1 METRTFG
8 KLGPVSAL
16 TLGGGGTGG
25 VWGATTR
32 EEAVETVLAAVE
44 GGITFL
50 DVAPGYGNGEAERV
64 VGEAFGGRLPEGVR
78 ISTKH
83 HLGNVPAGEVAGTL
97 RQALAASLDRL
108 RLERVDL
115 FFLHGMVVPDGFEG
129 RGTPRSLFVEAA
141 RPAFEAMV
149 ADGTIGAW
157 GISGVG
163 APGALLET
171 LAEDPAPAAIQCVA
185 NLLDSPGGMRAY
197 DEDPRP
203 RELIA
208 AANARGVG
216 VMGIRAVQ
224 AGALTDAIDRDL
236 PDDHPEAVDFRRAAP
251 FRALAAEVG
260 ESPASLAHRY
270 SLSMEGIATVIL
282 GVKNRAELA
291 ECLEAEAKGPLD
303 AELMARI
310 DAAVAGS

>member
-1 METRTFG
+1 MQTRTFG

-32 EEAVETVLAAVE
+32 EEAVETVRAAVD

-83 HLGNVPAGEVAGTL
+83 HLGDVSPAAVAGTL

-108 RLERVDL
+108 RLTRVDL

-129 RGTPRSLFVEAA
+129 RGTPRSLFVAA
-141 RPAFEAMV
+141 VRPAFEAMV

-157 GISGVG
+157 GVSGVG
-163 APGALLET
+163 VPSALLET
-171 LAEDPAPAAIQCVA
+171 LAEDPAPTAIQCVA
-185 NLLDSPGGMRAY
+185 NLLDSPGAMRAY
-197 DEDPRP
+197 DEEPRP

-208 AANARGVG
+208 AATARGVG

-224 AGALTDAIDRDL
+224 AGALTDAIDREL
-236 PDDHPEAVDFRRAAP
+236 PDDHPESVDFQRAAP
-251 FRALAAEVG
+251 FRALAREVG
-260 ESPASLAHRY
+260 ESTASLAHRY
-270 SLSMEGIATVIL
+270 TLTMEGIATVIL

-303 AELMARI
+303 ADLRARI

>member
-32 EEAVETVLAAVE
+32 EEAVETVRAAVD

-64 VGEAFGGRLPEGVR
+64 VGEACGGKLPDGVR

-83 HLGNVPAGEVAGTL
+83 HLGNVPAGEAAGTL
-97 RQALAASLDRL
+97 REALAASLDRL

-129 RGTPRSLFVEAA
+129 RGTPRSLFVEAV
-141 RPAFEAMV
+141 RPAFDAMV
-149 ADGTIGAW
+149 AEGVIGAW
-157 GISGVG
+157 GVSGVG
-163 APGALLET
+163 VPGALLET
-171 LAEDPAPAAIQCVA
+171 LAEDPAPGAIQCVA

-197 DEDPRP
+197 DEEPRP

-208 AANARGVG
+208 AARARGVG

-224 AGALTDAIDRDL
+224 AGALTDAIDREL
-236 PDDHPEAVDFRRAAP
+236 PDDPEAVDFRRAEP
-251 FRALAAEVG
+251 FRALAREVG

-270 SLSMEGIATVIL
+270 ALSMEGIATVIL

-310 DAAVAGS
+310 DASVAGR

>member
-108 RLERVDL
+108 RLERLDL

-149 ADGTIGAW
+149 ADGTIGA
-157 GISGVG
+157 
-163 APGALLET
+163 
-171 LAEDPAPAAIQCVA
+171 LAI
-185 NLLDSPGGMRAY
+185 
-197 DEDPRP
+197 
-203 RELIA
+203 I
-208 AANARGVG
+208 
-216 VMGIRAVQ
+216 
-224 AGALTDAIDRDL
+224 
-236 PDDHPEAVDFRRAAP
+236 
-251 FRALAAEVG
+251 
-260 ESPASLAHRY
+260 
-270 SLSMEGIATVIL
+270 
-282 GVKNRAELA
+282 
-291 ECLEAEAKGPLD
+291 
-303 AELMARI
+303 
-310 DAAVAGS
+310 